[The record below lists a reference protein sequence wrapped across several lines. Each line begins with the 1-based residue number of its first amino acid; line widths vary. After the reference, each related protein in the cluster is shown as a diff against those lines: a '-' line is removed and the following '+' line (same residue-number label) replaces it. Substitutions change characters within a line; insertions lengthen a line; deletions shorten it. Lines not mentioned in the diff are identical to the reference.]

1 VPHVARRF
9 IPFGVACLVA
19 TIFGAGIAS
28 TGSPEGLRYIESDNN
43 VAQGFSFDSPG
54 SPNKPPP
61 SVRRSAEPRS
71 AQISRAKAQGL
82 RYSADGPADESP
94 PGVLLS
100 RQLVEQEHIRIGD
113 VVTLALDARGDRATR
128 FRVAGVYEPTPDP
141 KKFPAKRLEA
151 RLHLPDLITLTA
163 DRNDPLSAESVSAVN
178 LALVDPQEAARV
190 VRVLETRAPGLIV
203 ESTAPSGRGDD
214 PFAVL
219 DRFHWA
225 IAIVTVAGSTAFLL
239 ALMVIRADERREIIG
254 ILRLM
259 GIPPRSILVEV
270 LLEGFL
276 IATAGAVFGTLIAV
290 SAQGLVNAFFQWRYD
305 TTLVF
310 VRVTGSIVLRCIAFA
325 VPLGIVAGLVASWT
339 LLRRDVVSLIG
350 R

>member
-1 VPHVARRF
+1 MRVGLPGPRRSDAWCNVRGVRRF
-9 IPFGVACLVA
+9 IQAFISLGVACSIA
-19 TIFGAGIAS
+19 QTAFG
-28 TGSPEGLRYIESDNN
+28 EGT
-43 VAQGFSFDSPG
+43 SPG
-54 SPNKPPP
+54 PAAEPPP
-61 SVRRSAEPRS
+61 E
-71 AQISRAKAQGL
+71 
-82 RYSADGPADESP
+82 
-94 PGVLLS
+94 VLLS
-100 RQLVEQEHIRIGD
+100 RQLAEQEHIRTGD
-113 VVTLALDARGDRATR
+113 VVTLALDANGDRLTR
-128 FRVAGVYEPTPDP
+128 FRVAGVFEPTPDP

-151 RLHLPDLITLTA
+151 RFHLPDLITLTA
-163 DRNDPLSAESVSAVN
+163 DRDDPLSTESVSAIN
-178 LALVDPQEAARV
+178 LALADPADAARV
-190 VRVLETRAPGLIV
+190 MRVLETRAPGLIV
-203 ESTAPSGRGDD
+203 ESTMPSGRGDD

-270 LLEGFL
+270 LLEGVL
-276 IATAGAVFGTLIAV
+276 IATAGALFGTLIAV
-290 SAQGLVNAFFQWRYD
+290 SAQSLVNAFFQWRYD

>member
-1 VPHVARRF
+1 VRRF
-9 IPFGVACLVA
+9 IQSFITLGVACSIAQTVFA
-19 TIFGAGIAS
+19 GGASG
-28 TGSPEGLRYIESDNN
+28 ESIPD
-43 VAQGFSFDSPG
+43 
-54 SPNKPPP
+54 
-61 SVRRSAEPRS
+61 
-71 AQISRAKAQGL
+71 I
-82 RYSADGPADESP
+82 
-94 PGVLLS
+94 LLS
-100 RQLVEQEHIRIGD
+100 RQLAEQEHIRAGD
-113 VVTLALDARGDRATR
+113 VVTLALDAHGDRATR
-128 FRVAGVYEPTPDP
+128 FRVAGIYEPTPDP

-151 RLHLPDLITLTA
+151 RFHLPDLIALTG
-163 DRNDPLSAESVSAVN
+163 DRDDPLSTESVSAIN
-178 LALVDPQEAARV
+178 LALADPADAARV
-190 VRVLETRAPGLIV
+190 MRLLETRAPGLIV
-203 ESTAPSGRGDD
+203 ESTMPSGRGDD

-254 ILRLM
+254 VLRLM

-270 LLEGFL
+270 LLEGL
-276 IATAGAVFGTLIAV
+276 IIATVGAVFGTLIAV
-290 SAQGLVNAFFQWRYD
+290 SAQSLVNAFFQWRYD